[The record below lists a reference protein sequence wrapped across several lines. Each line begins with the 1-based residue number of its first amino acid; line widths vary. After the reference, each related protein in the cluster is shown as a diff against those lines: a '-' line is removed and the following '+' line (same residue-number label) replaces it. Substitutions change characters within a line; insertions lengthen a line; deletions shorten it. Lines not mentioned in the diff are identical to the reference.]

1 MGSLISVT
9 NTRPWGLIG
18 PMSPAEVAKPYR
30 WRLNN
35 LSPLWTILYCTDE
48 ISVTL
53 LNSKALSASGEG
65 ILDLQPGDLST
76 PSPWSCNN
84 LTQGSEGK
92 EDEVSLSTWCTVTP
106 HPRDV
111 SSHSSVSQQCP
122 KGFKKLLT
130 KLIKTTI
137 SEHWPSKTEPVSF
150 QKLYLSQHL

>member
-18 PMSPAEVAKPYR
+18 PMSPFELQSHTG

-76 PSPWSCNN
+76 PSHWSCNN
-84 LTQGSEGK
+84 LTQEVK
-92 EDEVSLSTWCTVTP
+92 EKRMRSHCP
-106 HPRDV
+106 HGHGHPHTHV
-111 SSHSSVSQQCP
+111 MWAPHSSVSQQCP
-122 KGFKKLLT
+122 KGFKKLLLT
-130 KLIKTTI
+130 KLIKATI
-137 SEHWPSKTEPVSF
+137 SEQEWPSENRICAF
-150 QKLYLSQHL
+150 QKLYL